1 MEREKFDTYIR
12 EVTSHVKFPF
22 DRRAIAKELQA
33 HMEDLYEDLLS
44 QDIDE
49 EQAAQLTVD
58 YMGDSEELGKE
69 LNEVHHPL
77 WGWIW
82 LVTRWIARFC
92 VVVLVLW
99 GLIQG
104 ISFGDTYLQQIEHKN
119 GNVVYTIS
127 PVLEAQLYGSE
138 VQIEEIRYYD
148 DGTLEYTYTIR
159 QNPWLGGGLGRGG
172 IGAEIYAGEEVC
184 YGDGGRFSSNSPF
197 YEKGRNWSYD
207 VPPEADRIVFFLG
220 HEKEVEVSLT
230 EGRVMAE

>member
-1 MEREKFDTYIR
+1 MEKESFEKYVR
-12 EVTSHVKFPF
+12 EVTSYVKFPF
-22 DRRAIAKELQA
+22 DRRAIRQELLA
-33 HMEDLYEDLLS
+33 HMEDLYEDLRL

-49 EQAAQLTVD
+49 EQAELLTVD
-58 YMGDSEELGKE
+58 YMGDSGEIGRE
-69 LNEVHHPL
+69 LNEIHHPL

-82 LVTRWIARFC
+82 LVTKWIARLC

-104 ISFGDTYLQQIEHKN
+104 IYFGETYFRQIEHKSE
-119 GNVVYTIS
+119 NVVYTIS
-127 PVLEAQLYGSE
+127 PVFEAHLYGSV

-159 QNPWLGGGLGRGG
+159 QNPWLSKGMGRGG
-172 IGAEIYAGEEVC
+172 IGAEIYVGEEVC
-184 YGDGGRFSSNSPF
+184 YGDGGRFSSNSPL

-220 HEKEVEVSLT
+220 YEEEIEVSLT

>member
-82 LVTRWIARFC
+82 LVTRWMARLC
-92 VVVLVLW
+92 VVVLVGW
-99 GLIQG
+99 GIIQG
-104 ISFGDTYLQQIEHKN
+104 VSFGDTYLQQIEHKT

-127 PVLEAQLYGSE
+127 PVLEERLYGSE

-148 DGTLEYTYTIR
+148 DGTLEYTYHIR
-159 QNPWLGGGLGRGG
+159 QNPWLGGGLGRSG

-207 VPPEADRIVFFLG
+207 VPPEADKIVFFLG
-220 HEKEVEVSLT
+220 YEKEIEVSLT
-230 EGRVMAE
+230 EGRVMAK